1 MKRSLQRFL
10 QKRKD
15 RIQEASPY
23 NH

>member
-1 MKRSLQRFL
+1 MNRSLQRFL